1 MKSNRRLAILSLIIM
16 TLVSTPRAVQQ
27 LSHSINAAQER
38 AGLVWW
44 NLLLTPDAQAAE
56 STVAQTNS
64 PCTEPFARRM
74 TPSINTTTARNNAV
88 PSAAT
93 GRKAETRSAQ
103 RQASWDFSVGPEV
116 AANNSSGEGV
126 IDTAAWSDAS
136 ATLSKQDAAQR
147 ERQKQL
153 ASHAAPQA
161 GAAWNPAKLQSA
173 MAALDGHDAPTQPP
187 YLHVVGD
194 MDTSEFPSRPAMDA
208 LLAVLAKK
216 GLNVQF
222 RMRKTLDRNQTPRP
236 RARTLIGKDALPL
249 PTATRCECP
258 VG

>member
-1 MKSNRRLAILSLIIM
+1 MKSNKRLAILSLIIM

-27 LSHSINAAQER
+27 LSHSLDAAQER

-56 STVAQTNS
+56 STVAQTDS
-64 PCTEPFARRM
+64 PCTESFARRM
-74 TPSINTTTARNNAV
+74 TSSSNPTMARNNV
-88 PSAAT
+88 TLSTAA
-93 GRKAETRSAQ
+93 GRKAETRNAQ
-103 RQASWDFSVGPEV
+103 RQASSDSSMGPEL

-136 ATLSKQDAAQR
+136 ASLSKQDAAQR

-208 LLAVLAKK
+208 LLAALAKK

-222 RMRKTLDRNQTPRP
+222 RMRKTLDRNQAPRP

-249 PTATRCECP
+249 PTVTRCECP